1 MDIRQLRY
9 FLAVVKLE
17 SLTAASRA
25 LNVTQ
30 PAIGQQI
37 RKLEETLGSK
47 LLMRHSRGMR
57 PTPFGELLSRRAQEI
72 VDIVEQTERELTRH
86 KSASEGTIRIG
97 VTPSLSRVLVPRLM
111 EAGFDRYPG
120 VTMLFQQG
128 YPTDLEAM
136 WEAGE
141 CDFAIIQKDVETEVY
156 ESLPIYRER
165 LFLIGSPAVCA
176 SISSAVSV
184 AALAD
189 LPIVLDERS
198 IWLRS
203 ELEREF
209 KQLRISFGNVI
220 ESSSLD
226 IRREYLLLGQRL
238 AIAPIAQFC
247 HEIES
252 GLLTTRKIELDSF
265 NRMMHLV
272 GPRVEMMTA
281 TESSVRSLVL
291 EIVES
296 LIQEGAIG
304 WAVP

>member
-57 PTPFGELLSRRAQEI
+57 PTPFGELLRRRAQEI

-141 CDFAIIQKDVETEVY
+141 CDFAIIQKDVETEIY

-165 LFLIGSPAVCA
+165 LVLIGSPAVCA

-272 GPRVEMMTA
+272 GPRVEMMTT

>member
-57 PTPFGELLSRRAQEI
+57 PTPFGELLRRRAQEI

-165 LFLIGSPAVCA
+165 LVLIGSPAVCA
-176 SISSAVSV
+176 SILSAVSV

>member
-57 PTPFGELLSRRAQEI
+57 PTPFGELLRRRAQEI

-141 CDFAIIQKDVETEVY
+141 CDFAIIQKDVETEIY

-165 LFLIGSPAVCA
+165 LVLIGSPAVCA

>member
-57 PTPFGELLSRRAQEI
+57 PTPFGELLRRRAQEI